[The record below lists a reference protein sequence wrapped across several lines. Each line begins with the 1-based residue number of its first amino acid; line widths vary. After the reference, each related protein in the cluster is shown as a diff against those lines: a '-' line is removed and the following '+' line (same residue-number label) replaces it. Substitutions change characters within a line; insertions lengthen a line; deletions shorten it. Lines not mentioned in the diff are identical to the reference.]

1 MKNKYKENYSFER
14 MQGSARNH
22 TFFESVK
29 LKIIDLEIDDLYKS
43 ITGIKHEPQNN
54 LSNAPSIGSIYSILK
69 DNSFS
74 YVAPQLARKTYDYIR
89 NKSRDW

>member
-14 MQGSARNH
+14 KQGSARNH

-29 LKIIDLEIDDLYKS
+29 LKIIDLAIDDLYKS
-43 ITGIKHEPQNN
+43 ITGIIHEPQNN

-69 DNSFS
+69 DKRFS
-74 YVAPQLARKTYDYIR
+74 YVAPQLGLNIDDKIRK
-89 NKSRDW
+89 